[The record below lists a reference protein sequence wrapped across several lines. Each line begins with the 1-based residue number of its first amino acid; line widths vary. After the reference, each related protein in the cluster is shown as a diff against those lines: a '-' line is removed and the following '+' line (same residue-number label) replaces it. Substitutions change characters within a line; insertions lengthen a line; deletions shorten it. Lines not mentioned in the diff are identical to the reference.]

1 MGVTFQDYYATLGV
15 ARTATAEEIQRAYR
29 KLAREFHPDVNKS
42 PGAQE
47 KFKQAAEA
55 YEVLKDPQRRARYDQ
70 LGADY
75 KPGQEFRPPPGW
87 RATRNGATHGRH
99 VHVKFGG
106 AGHEGFDNAGFSEF
120 FEAIFGG
127 MEHGEPVASVHGAS
141 AERRSARPRPGAD
154 EEAIVPISLREAFSG
169 ATRRVSLAGKDKS
182 FEVKIPPGVSDGQ
195 VIRLAG
201 QGAAG
206 TMNAP
211 AGDLL
216 LRIRVEPDPRF
227 RVEGLDL
234 HTVLPVSPWE
244 AALGAKIDVETLAGP
259 VTLTVPPGAGSG
271 QKLRLRGKGMP
282 GRAGAQGDLLVELR
296 IAVPKTLSDAERTAY
311 EQLAKA
317 STFNPRTGA

>member
-1 MGVTFQDYYATLGV
+1 MGVKFQDYYATLGV
-15 ARTATAEEIQRAYR
+15 TRTATAEEIQRAYR
-29 KLAREFHPDVNKS
+29 KLAREFHPDVNTS
-42 PGAQE
+42 PGAPE

-55 YEVLKDPQRRARYDQ
+55 YEVLKDPERRARYDQ

-87 RATRNGATHGRH
+87 RSTRNGATHGRH

-106 AGHEGFDNAGFSEF
+106 AGAEEFENAGFSDF

-127 MEHGEPVASVHGAS
+127 MDAGESFSSVHGAS
-141 AERRSARPRPGAD
+141 SGRRTARPRPGAD
-154 EEAIVPISLREAFSG
+154 QEAIVSISLREAFAG
-169 ATRRVSLAGKDKS
+169 ATRSVSLAGKDKS
-182 FEVKIPPGVSDGQ
+182 FEVKIPSGVGDGQ

-201 QGAAG
+201 QGAPG

-216 LRIRVEPDPRF
+216 LRIRVEADPRF

-234 HTVLPVSPWE
+234 HTVLPITPWE
-244 AALGAKIDVETLAGP
+244 AALGTRVDVETLAGP

-282 GRAGAQGDLLVELR
+282 DRSGAHGDLLVELR
-296 IAVPKTLSDAERTAY
+296 IVVPKVLSDAERAAF
-311 EQLAKA
+311 EQLARV
-317 STFNPRTGA
+317 SSFNPRSGA